1 MNCEA
6 IADRRPGSC
15 ATVIFVSIL
24 SSLFIGAVAVSSQS
38 LWIDE
43 ANTALKTVQPSLG
56 SWWVTMVREK
66 GSDLQMPFYMLCAWA
81 WEKIFGASEY
91 ALRASNIPWFAV
103 AAVAM
108 MSIFPKNARLQVSA
122 LLLTLTN
129 AFLWY
134 YLSEARPYIVL
145 LAFSAVIMACLLRVL
160 VDQSSAS
167 SVVWFSLFCVG
178 LVGLCATSLI
188 AVPWAIGATTAVA
201 LWIGVNETRRMLWRF
216 RYTVALTA
224 AVLIALAAYYIWT
237 LRVGARASDVGKTNA
252 KNIVFI
258 LYELS
263 GLAGLGPGRLD
274 LREYGIAAY
283 QPFLPILTVGI
294 VAVVTLSLAGF
305 STLSRNVNPRRL
317 IFFGLAVGL
326 PFLLVLAVGY
336 VGHMRL
342 LGRHLTPVLPPV
354 LALLAVGLNRLFSSP
369 RLILR
374 PFALLCVTVLAASAV
389 EIRFARRHQ
398 RDDYRSAAAEARKAI
413 ADGKKV
419 WWAADISAAHYYK
432 VPLDL
437 PDLTLG
443 SNLNDDSIVKLPPPD
458 LVLLSKPDIYD
469 PTGKIDNYLRAHDF
483 KVTRTLPAFQIFQR
497 RPDHD
502 RSH

>member
-160 VDQSSAS
+160 VDQSSAM
-167 SVVWFSLFCVG
+167 SVVWFSRCCVG

-201 LWIGVNETRRMLWRF
+201 LWIAVNETRRMLWRF
-216 RYTVALTA
+216 PYTVALTA
-224 AVLIALAAYYIWT
+224 AVLVALAAYYI
-237 LRVGARASDVGKTNA
+237 
-252 KNIVFI
+252 
-258 LYELS
+258 
-263 GLAGLGPGRLD
+263 
-274 LREYGIAAY
+274 
-283 QPFLPILTVGI
+283 
-294 VAVVTLSLAGF
+294 
-305 STLSRNVNPRRL
+305 
-317 IFFGLAVGL
+317 
-326 PFLLVLAVGY
+326 
-336 VGHMRL
+336 
-342 LGRHLTPVLPPV
+342 
-354 LALLAVGLNRLFSSP
+354 
-369 RLILR
+369 
-374 PFALLCVTVLAASAV
+374 
-389 EIRFARRHQ
+389 
-398 RDDYRSAAAEARKAI
+398 
-413 ADGKKV
+413 
-419 WWAADISAAHYYK
+419 
-432 VPLDL
+432 
-437 PDLTLG
+437 
-443 SNLNDDSIVKLPPPD
+443 
-458 LVLLSKPDIYD
+458 
-469 PTGKIDNYLRAHDF
+469 
-483 KVTRTLPAFQIFQR
+483 
-497 RPDHD
+497 
-502 RSH
+502 